1 MMYTNLN
8 MQSDY
13 FVKVIL
19 LWSGFWKITEHFK
32 LSLRNCFSVLF
43 TLCLSRFVFKT
54 GYKPLMV
61 FEFYRLHTPGSPYCT
76 QRYPSSGHAVI
87 CQPWSLWRC
96 GSDQVWFVSRRSHQ
110 VQTIYTISSHSASLC
125 QDDGGEHGRMGV
137 EAGQLD
143 TEAETHL
150 KQRGF
155 SLQAQRKCV
164 CVLFSL
170 RQDNR
175 PQLPSFVFWWFRL
188 VLCFR
193 KYRETTGILDLYC
206 HNGSSWLGLTC
217 RQPELNFFMCL
228 AWGCVTVSF
237 QI

>member
-1 MMYTNLN
+1 
-8 MQSDY
+8 
-13 FVKVIL
+13 
-19 LWSGFWKITEHFK
+19 
-32 LSLRNCFSVLF
+32 
-43 TLCLSRFVFKT
+43 
-54 GYKPLMV
+54 MV
-61 FEFYRLHTPGSPYCT
+61 FEFYRWHTPGTPYCT
-76 QRYPSSGHAVI
+76 QWYPSSGHDLI
-87 CQPWSLWRC
+87 RQPWSLWCC
-96 GSDQVWFVSRRSHQ
+96 GSEQVWFVTRHSHQ

-125 QDDGGEHGRMGV
+125 QDDGGERGRMGV

-155 SLQAQRKCV
+155 SLQSQRKCV
-164 CVLFSL
+164 CVVFSL

-175 PQLPSFVFWWFRL
+175 PRLPSFVFWWFRL

-217 RQPELNFFMCL
+217 RQPSTSFPH
-228 AWGCVTVSF
+228 VSCSRLCHSLF
-237 QI
+237 SNLKTWDIRWALFWHVLRYPWDI